1 MRRLVRRPVRRSV
14 PRPGRRLDRRLVRCA
29 VSQGQNDHTSC
40 IHMAPTFVRD
50 DIRAV
55 DPPRPTRPRRAGP
68 EGRRPFR
75 SATSWCS
82 PSSRSAAGSTR
93 STGRSRRE
101 MSVGSVF
108 LAVLGPI
115 PRGRRMVL
123 TGGAS
128 HARMGY
134 AATGRGRASG
144 RVPGRT
150 SARAS
155 GCISARTSG
164 RSGVRRR
171 GPWRRTPTWET
182 RGTPTG
188 GRLADYQGRG
198 GPRRAQPPTRTEY

>member
-1 MRRLVRRPVRRSV
+1 
-14 PRPGRRLDRRLVRCA
+14 
-29 VSQGQNDHTSC
+29 
-40 IHMAPTFVRD
+40 
-50 DIRAV
+50 
-55 DPPRPTRPRRAGP
+55 
-68 EGRRPFR
+68 
-75 SATSWCS
+75 
-82 PSSRSAAGSTR
+82 
-93 STGRSRRE
+93 

-188 GRLADYQGRG
+188 GRLADPWRTAPCTTAHTDRVLTALRVASQLLCPTPSAMPARAAQLVVPDALFALGSVASDSTRPCRMSWRG
-198 GPRRAQPPTRTEY
+198 EEQLWHRTSEADCTSSDRQARAAQKPRPWSAR